1 MNTRMIVCL
10 VGAALLST
18 VSFAEAQQA
27 KKVSRIGYLSLN
39 TLRENTY
46 RIDAF
51 RQGLRQLGYAEGKDF
66 VIEYRYADGKLDR
79 LNELAAEL
87 VRLKVD
93 VIVTPGPTR
102 HAPPKRQLPRSP
114 L

>member
-1 MNTRMIVCL
+1 MKKKITVLTLCAML
-10 VGAALLST
+10 FALCGS
-18 VSFAEAQQA
+18 VEAQQQ
-27 KKVSRIGYLSLN
+27 KKIPRIGHLGFTTPTN
-39 TLRENTY
+39 KD
-46 RIDAF
+46 RIEAF
-51 RQGLRQLGYAEGKDF
+51 RQGLRQLGYMEGKDF
-66 VIEYRYADGKLDR
+66 AIEERFADGKLDR